1 MSGPIDEQH
10 GQRQWPWMGLL
21 IGLVTVVVFSGAAT
35 HGFLEYD
42 DIDYLTDNPL
52 IRRGLTLDGLVAAFT
67 TFQVV
72 NWSPITVLSHM
83 LDVSL
88 FGMEAGLH
96 HLMSVAL
103 HAATAW
109 VLFNTW
115 RSLSGSSLQALLVAS
130 LFAIH
135 PLRVES
141 VAWASERK
149 DVLCALFC
157 VLTIAAH
164 ARAVARPR
172 FRNWLLMTSCGA
184 LALLSKP
191 MAVTLPFVL
200 LLLDVWPLGR
210 TRVVRSSLSSL
221 TPASAAALRP
231 WPWLVIE
238 KVPLLLMAVGVSL
251 ATVVAQRTAMRTLDA
266 LPVWVRLENAVVA
279 VTTYLRQCVWPSGL
293 AVLVPLPPGGPP
305 VEALVTSVV
314 VVVAMTVAALWSR
327 RPALIIGWLFF
338 LGTLTPVLGLVQVGL
353 QASADR
359 YTYIPSIGLG
369 IMVADLA
376 SLVAS
381 RSRRHR
387 HLVLVVFGCIMAA
400 SAVGTVKQVDLW
412 RSQSVLFGHAVA
424 VTGPN
429 PTARAILAS
438 ALLQEH
444 RAAEAIVHASEA
456 VRLSPI
462 DDHVDLLGRTLVAV
476 GQLERAIQ
484 LLTPLCARQTPHVAS
499 CVHLGEALLG
509 AGDVVKAREA
519 AARAS
524 ATAPG
529 VSEVELLVAQ
539 THLASPDANPV
550 LALRSA
556 KSAMQRLDDRADA
569 HAMTVFAEAL
579 AANAQR
585 ADALRVIDIALDVAA
600 GEGDDISS
608 KRLTTL
614 RATLVST
621 PP

>member
-1 MSGPIDEQH
+1 
-10 GQRQWPWMGLL
+10 
-21 IGLVTVVVFSGAAT
+21 
-35 HGFLEYD
+35 
-42 DIDYLTDNPL
+42 
-52 IRRGLTLDGLVAAFT
+52 
-67 TFQVV
+67 
-72 NWSPITVLSHM
+72 M

-103 HAATAW
+103 HAGAAW

-115 RSLSGSSLQALLVAS
+115 RALSGSSLQALMVAS

-164 ARAVARPR
+164 GRAVAQPG
-172 FRNWLLMTSCGA
+172 FKNWLLMTSCGA

-210 TRVVRSSLSSL
+210 TALVPSSRR
-221 TPASAAALRP
+221 RP

-238 KVPLLLMAVGVSL
+238 KVPLLLMAVGVSV
-251 ATVVAQRTAMRTLDA
+251 ATVVAQRTAIRPMETLPF
-266 LPVWVRLENAVVA
+266 LGRLENAVVA
-279 VTTYLRQCVWPSGL
+279 VATYMGHFVWPSSL

-305 VEALVTSVV
+305 VDALVTSVV
-314 VVVAMTVAALWSR
+314 VVAAMTVAALWSR

-338 LGTLTPVLGLVQVGL
+338 LGTLAPVLGLVQVGL

-600 GEGDDISS
+600 GEGDDVSS